1 LACIDTPEPRGKRV
15 KPELA
20 RASLDHLHGMVV
32 GRFVGLRRITTD
44 RHGITVGELFV
55 YGMNVQKA
63 MVACRHEEIYWK
75 YASQCP

>member
-1 LACIDTPEPRGKRV
+1 MACIDTLAPRGKWA

-20 RASLDHLHGMVV
+20 RASLDHLHSMVV

-44 RHGITVGELFV
+44 RHGRTVGEPFV

-63 MVACRHEEIYWK
+63 MVACRHEEIYWE